1 MRNIWL
7 DFETYYDNEYSLRK
21 MTPIEYIL
29 DPRFEALGC
38 SFYIQSSTATEIW
51 IDGPNLPAFFA
62 GVDWSECRVI
72 SHNAMF
78 DMLILAMRYDIHP
91 AAYGCTL
98 SMARNWIRHQIGKC
112 GLEQCAK
119 RYMMEKGKAI
129 YHTKGVS
136 FAALK
141 ADDDLYEQFTEYCCN
156 DTRICRMLWYNFLHE
171 GFPIGELDVIDWT
184 IRMVV
189 QPALEIDL
197 IRVAEHLSAVKA
209 QKQQLLE
216 AAGLEDRSSLMSD
229 ELLAGI
235 LIELG
240 VDPPPMKVSPSTD
253 EAIWAFAKTDLEFT
267 DLQNHEDPKVQAVVA
282 ARLGH
287 RSTIEES
294 RAERFMAI
302 SHMTEAMP
310 IPLRYS
316 GAHTHR
322 FSGDWSLNMQN
333 LPNGSKL
340 REAIRAPKGC
350 VVVSVDASQIE
361 ARLNATLSGEAWLV
375 EAFKEGRDVYSEFA
389 TDIYNKPVSKG
400 MDERKVGKVGI
411 LSLGY
416 GSAWMTFQ
424 RMVRNQTGIV
434 LTDDDATRIVTLYRN
449 VNAAIVDHW
458 SEAKEV
464 ILMIE
469 QGVEAIWGSLR
480 IEREALVLPNGN
492 RLRYHNLRKEQ
503 LNGFKKQWVYDQGP
517 LTKRLYGAKVVE
529 NECQSLAFLH
539 IAEVAMRVKKLTDG
553 MLLPCHQIH
562 DELLYCVPETM
573 GEKVKQL
580 VIQEMSTSPEWLP
593 DAPLAAEGHIGET
606 YGGAK

>member
-7 DFETYYDNEYSLRK
+7 DFETYYDNDYSLKK
-21 MTPIEYIL
+21 MTPVEYIL
-29 DPRFEALGC
+29 DPRFEAIGC
-38 SFYIQSSTATEIW
+38 SFMFEGEEAVW
-51 IDGPNLPAFFA
+51 IDGPALPHFLA
-62 GVDWSECRVI
+62 GEDWSDTRLI

-78 DMLILAMRYDIHP
+78 DMLILALRYGVY
-91 AAYGCTL
+91 AGAYGCTL
-98 SMARNWIRHQIGKC
+98 SMARNWIRHQIGRCDLKS
-112 GLEQCAK
+112 CAK
-119 RYMMEKGKAI
+119 RYGMEKGDAI
-129 YHTKGVS
+129 HNMKGVS
-136 FAALK
+136 YHALNGSQYDEFI
-141 ADDDLYEQFTEYCCN
+141 AYCVN
-156 DTRICRMLWYNFLHE
+156 DTRICHFLWTTFLEE
-171 GFPIGELDVIDWT
+171 GFPESELDIIDWT

-197 IRVAEHLSAVKA
+197 IRVAEHLAAVKA
-209 QKQQLLE
+209 EKQRLLD
-216 AAGLEDRSSLMSD
+216 AAGLDDRSSLMSD
-229 ELLAGI
+229 ELLAGV

-240 VDPPPMKVSPSTD
+240 VDPPPMKVSPTTN
-253 EAIWAFAKTDLEFT
+253 EMIWAFAKTDQEFT
-267 DLQNHEDPKVQAVVA
+267 ELENHEDPKVQAVVA

-302 SHMTEAMP
+302 SHVTEAMP

-333 LPNGSKL
+333 LPNGSRL

-375 EAFKEGRDVYSEFA
+375 EAFKEGRDVYCEFA
-389 TDIYNKPVSKG
+389 TQIYDRPITKADKN
-400 MDERKVGKVGI
+400 ERFVGKTGI

-416 GSAWMTFQ
+416 GSSSPVFQ
-424 RMVRNQTGIV
+424 RMVRNKGGVI
-434 LTDDDATRIVTLYRN
+434 LTDGEAADIVKLYRN
-449 VNAAIVDHW
+449 MNPMIVDHW

-469 QGVEAIWGSLR
+469 EGVPAIWGSLQ

-492 RLRYHNLRKEQ
+492 KLRYHQLRKEL
-503 LNGFKKQWVYDQGP
+503 LNDKKQWVYNQGSQM
-517 LTKRLYGAKVVE
+517 KRLYGAKVVE

-539 IAEVAMRVKKLTDG
+539 IAETAMRVKKLTDG
-553 MLLPCHQIH
+553 ELLPCHQIH
-562 DELLYCVPETM
+562 DELLYCIPETM
-573 GEKVKQL
+573 GEKVRKL
-580 VIQEMSTSPEWLP
+580 VVQEMSRSPAWLP
-593 DAPLAAEGHIGET
+593 DAPLSAEGHIGET
-606 YGGAK
+606 YGGTK

>member
-1 MRNIWL
+1 MDMKNCWL
-7 DFETYYDNEYSLRK
+7 DYESYYDNDYSLK
-21 MTPIEYIL
+21 KLTPVEYIL
-29 DPRFEALGC
+29 DPRFEAIGC
-38 SFYIQSSTATEIW
+38 SFWFEDEDKPFW
-51 IDGPNLPAFFA
+51 IDGPELPHFLN
-62 GVDWSECRVI
+62 GIDWSDIRAI
-72 SHNAMF
+72 SHNAAF
-78 DMLILAMRYDIHP
+78 DMSVLAFRYDIHP

-98 SMARNWIRHQIGKC
+98 SMARNWIRHQIGRCDLKT
-112 GLEQCAK
+112 CAK
-119 RYMMEKGKAI
+119 RYGMEKGDAI
-129 YHTKGVS
+129 LNMKGVNYH
-136 FAALK
+136 ALNGSQY
-141 ADDDLYEQFTEYCCN
+141 DEFTEYCCN
-156 DTRICRMLWYNFLHE
+156 DTRICHFLWTTFLE
-171 GFPIGELDVIDWT
+171 DGFPVSELDVIDWT

-197 IRVAEHLSAVKA
+197 IRVAEHLASVKA
-209 QKQQLLE
+209 QKQQLLD
-216 AAGLEDRSSLMSD
+216 AAGLEDRTALMSD

-240 VDPPPMKVSPSTD
+240 VDPPPMKVSPTTN
-253 EAIWAFAKTDLEFT
+253 EMIWAFAKTDLEFT
-267 DLQNHEDPKVQAVVA
+267 DLENHEDPKVQAVVA

-310 IPLRYS
+310 IPLNYS

-322 FSGDWSLNMQN
+322 FSGAWSLNMQN

-361 ARLNATLSGEAWLV
+361 ARLNATLSGETWLV
-375 EAFKEGRDVYSEFA
+375 EAFKEGRDVYCEFA
-389 TDIYNKPVSKG
+389 DLIYMRKISKA
-400 MDERKVGKVGI
+400 DKNERFVGKTGI

-416 GSAWMTFQ
+416 GSSWPVFQ
-424 RMVRNQTGIV
+424 RMVRNKGGIV
-434 LTDDDATRIVTLYRN
+434 LTDDDAARIVKLYRN
-449 VNAAIVDHW
+449 MNAAIVEHW

-464 ILMIE
+464 ILMME
-469 QGVEAIWGSLR
+469 HGEDFIWGSLQ

-492 RLRYHNLRKEQ
+492 KLRYHNLRKEQ
-503 LNGFKKQWVYDQGP
+503 LNGRKQWVYNQGP
-517 LTKRLYGAKVVE
+517 LMKRLYGAKVVE

-573 GEKVKQL
+573 GEKVKRL
-580 VIQEMSTSPEWLP
+580 VVQEMSKSPAWLP
-593 DAPLAAEGHIGET
+593 DAPLSAEGHIGET

>member
-1 MRNIWL
+1 
-7 DFETYYDNEYSLRK
+7 
-21 MTPIEYIL
+21 MTPVEYIL

-38 SFYIQSSTATEIW
+38 SFYIQGSTPSELW

-62 GVDWSECRVI
+62 GIDWSECRAI

-78 DMLILAMRYDIHP
+78 DMLILALRYDVHP

-98 SMARNWIRHQIGKC
+98 SMARNWIRHQTGKC

-129 YHTKGVS
+129 YHTKGIS
-136 FAALK
+136 FAMLK
-141 ADDDLYEQFTEYCCN
+141 EDDDLYELFTEYCCN
-156 DTRICRMLWYNFLHE
+156 DTRICRYLWHNFLNE
-171 GFPIGELDVIDWT
+171 GFPIGELEVIDWT

-209 QKQQLLE
+209 EKQRLLD
-216 AAGLEDRSSLMSD
+216 AAGLEDRSALMSD

-240 VDPPPMKVSPSTD
+240 VDPPPMKLSPTTD
-253 EAIWAFAKTDLEFT
+253 EWIWAFAKTDLEFT
-267 DLQNHEDPKVQAVVA
+267 ALRDHEDPKVQAVVE

-302 SHMTEAMP
+302 SHLTEAMP

-361 ARLNATLSGEAWLV
+361 ARLNATLSGEVWLV
-375 EAFKEGRDVYSEFA
+375 EAFREGRDVYCEFA
-389 TDIYNKPVSKG
+389 KLIYGRTITKADKN
-400 MDERKVGKVGI
+400 ERFVGKTGI

-416 GSAWMTFQ
+416 GSSWPVFQ
-424 RMVRNQTGIV
+424 RMVRNKGGVV
-434 LTDDDATRIVTLYRN
+434 LADDEAARIVTLYRN
-449 VNAAIVDHW
+449 MNPDIVAHW

-469 QGVEAIWGSLR
+469 QGIEAIWGSLR

-492 RLRYHNLRKEQ
+492 RLRYHNLRKE
-503 LNGFKKQWVYDQGP
+503 LLDGKKQWVYNQGP
-517 LTKRLYGAKVVE
+517 LMKRLYGAKVVE

-553 MLLPCHQIH
+553 LLLPCHQIH

-573 GEKVKQL
+573 GEKVKRL
-580 VIQEMSTSPEWLP
+580 VIQEMSKSPEWLP
-593 DAPLAAEGHIGET
+593 DAPLAAEGNIGET
-606 YGGAK
+606 YGG

>member
-1 MRNIWL
+1 MTMRNVWL
-7 DFETYYDNEYSLRK
+7 DFETYYDNDYSLKK
-21 MTPIEYIL
+21 MTQIEYVL
-29 DPRFEALGC
+29 DPRFEAIGC
-38 SFYIQSSTATEIW
+38 SFMFEGEEAVW
-51 IDGPNLPAFFA
+51 IDGPALPHFLA
-62 GVDWSECRVI
+62 GEDWSDTRLI

-78 DMLILAMRYDIHP
+78 DMLILALRYDVYP

-98 SMARNWIRHQIGKC
+98 SMARNWIRHQTGRVDLKT
-112 GLEQCAK
+112 CAK
-119 RYMMEKGKAI
+119 RYGMEKGDAI
-129 YHTKGVS
+129 HNMKGVS
-136 FAALK
+136 YHALSGSQY
-141 ADDDLYEQFTEYCCN
+141 DEFIEYCCN
-156 DTRICRMLWYNFLHE
+156 DTRICHFLWTTFLEE
-171 GFPIGELDVIDWT
+171 GFPVSELDIIDWT

-189 QPALEIDL
+189 QPALELDM
-197 IRVAEHLSAVKA
+197 IRVAEHLAAVKA
-209 QKQQLLE
+209 EKQRLLD
-216 AAGLEDRSSLMSD
+216 AAGLEDRTALMSD
-229 ELLAGI
+229 ELLAGV

-240 VDPPPMKVSPSTD
+240 VDPPPMKLSPTTN
-253 EAIWAFAKTDLEFT
+253 EMIWAFAKTDQEFT
-267 DLQNHEDPKVQAVVA
+267 DLEDHEDPKVQAVVA

-302 SHMTEAMP
+302 SHVTEAMP

-375 EAFKEGRDVYSEFA
+375 EAFKEGRDVYCEFA
-389 TDIYNKPVSKG
+389 DLIYMRKISKADK
-400 MDERKVGKVGI
+400 MERFVGKTGI

-416 GSAWMTFQ
+416 ASSWPVFQ
-424 RMVRNQTGIV
+424 RMCRNKGGVI
-434 LTDDDATRIVTLYRN
+434 LADDEATRIVTLYRN
-449 VNAAIVDHW
+449 MNPMIVDHW

-469 QGVEAIWGSLR
+469 EGVPAIWGSLK

-492 RLRYHNLRKEQ
+492 KLRYHNLRKEK
-503 LNGFKKQWVYDQGP
+503 LNGKTSWVYNQGP
-517 LTKRLYGAKVVE
+517 QMKRLYGAKVVE

-539 IAEVAMRVKKLTDG
+539 IAETAMRVKKLTDG
-553 MLLPCHQIH
+553 ELLPCHQIH
-562 DELLYCVPETM
+562 DELLYCVPEKI
-573 GEKVKQL
+573 GEPVMKL
-580 VIQEMSTSPEWLP
+580 VVQEMSKSPAWLP

-606 YGGAK
+606 YGG